1 MILTNFGAYNPI
13 IVFYGSNIYNESSSD
28 LDVCLIFNQPV
39 DNQLKQEIIN
49 KTIQFQRESLL
60 RIDEEIPF
68 DNKLIYTLNELED
81 VFIDSPFRDGDN
93 FKLDEI
99 VKTQEF
105 LSSGVMKKR
114 LLINLLTTDHRIV
127 NDKSKQIRRFENMAW
142 NELLL
147 MLRGVFGTDITS
159 VDNVLDHLYVNPNTH
174 LGGEMH
180 LGYKLGNPNKRKY
193 LKIKIKKAC
202 KSFHKSKY

>member
-1 MILTNFGAYNPI
+1 MILTNFGVYNPI

-105 LSSGVMKKR
+105 LSSG
-114 LLINLLTTDHRIV
+114 
-127 NDKSKQIRRFENMAW
+127 
-142 NELLL
+142 
-147 MLRGVFGTDITS
+147 
-159 VDNVLDHLYVNPNTH
+159 
-174 LGGEMH
+174 
-180 LGYKLGNPNKRKY
+180 
-193 LKIKIKKAC
+193 
-202 KSFHKSKY
+202 